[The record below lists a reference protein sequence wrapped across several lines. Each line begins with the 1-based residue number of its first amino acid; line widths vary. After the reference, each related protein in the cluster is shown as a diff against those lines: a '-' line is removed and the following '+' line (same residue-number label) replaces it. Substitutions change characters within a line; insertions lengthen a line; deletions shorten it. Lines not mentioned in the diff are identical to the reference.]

1 MFQNKPKL
9 QLTIVFIIT
18 LVISSLTSHII
29 VRWLKIKSAAVFYR
43 HYGSSKQD
51 VVKFVHG
58 SSLAF
63 DGLNWDLIA
72 EELDFRIE
80 NASSLGSSPV
90 EWEVLHRLSAETRGG
105 FIVVSAYDLNE
116 HWLSDFRAD
125 IVPLTQTV
133 SDLWGS
139 SADWELSERTLRQ
152 YPIAAVRL
160 VFPTVGRSDGVMVGL
175 RAQIQKIISNA
186 NAQDVTKGKHFS
198 RPELQEHVS
207 DWQEGRLL
215 RRLALLRAACKGKHS
230 FDGPKKRALARL
242 VELTVNKEF
251 TILVVLP
258 VPPIYQQEFLTAD
271 VLQQFDSSLSEL
283 QMSNPNLKI
292 VRIDKHKD
300 LLDNKFFYDLMHLNM
315 YGQAIAT
322 DLFLRQ
328 VKPLY
333 KP

>member
-1 MFQNKPKL
+1 MQVRPKI
-9 QLTIVFIIT
+9 QLTFIIIVT
-18 LVISSLTSHII
+18 FLISSFGSHII
-29 VRWLKIKSAAVFYR
+29 VRWLRIKSEAVFYR
-43 HYGSSKQD
+43 HYGSSEQQ

-63 DGLNWDLIA
+63 DGLNWNLIA
-72 EELDFRIE
+72 EELGFQIK
-80 NASSLGSSPV
+80 NASSLGSSPA
-90 EWEVLHRLSAETRGG
+90 EWEFLHRLSAETRGG
-105 FIVVSAYDLNE
+105 FIVVSPYDLNE
-116 HWLSDFRAD
+116 YWLSDFRAD

-133 SDLWGS
+133 TDLWGS
-139 SADWELSERTLRQ
+139 SADWDFSKRILTQ

-175 RAQIQKIISNA
+175 RAQIHKITSRA
-186 NAQDVTKGKHFS
+186 NAQDVSQGKHSS
-198 RPELQEHVS
+198 RPELQERVS

-215 RRLALLRAACKGKHS
+215 RRLALLRAACEGKHS

-258 VPPIYQQEFLTAD
+258 VPPIYQQEFLTTD

-292 VRIDKHKD
+292 VRIDKHKE
-300 LLDNKFFYDLMHLNM
+300 LFDNKFFYDLMHLNM

-322 DLFLRQ
+322 DFLLRQ